1 MLPIWVS
8 VCVWRGGG
16 LLADRVTNGA
26 FKPVKESVHHSRK
39 RAGGMEG
46 AGRGKKEGEK
56 NPNKNK
62 ITRHHLCK
70 TPSHTSAEL
79 ISSINKKNPISN
91 KHPRVSRP
99 IHQPKASLRAH
110 T

>member
-39 RAGGMEG
+39 TGGVG
-46 AGRGKKEGEK
+46 GSGGGKKEGEK
-56 NPNKNK
+56 KQQQKQNN
-62 ITRHHLCK
+62 
-70 TPSHTSAEL
+70 TPPPLQNTIAHER
-79 ISSINKKNPISN
+79 
-91 KHPRVSRP
+91 RVDI
-99 IHQPKASLRAH
+99 IHQ
-110 T
+110 

>member
-39 RAGGMEG
+39 TGGVG
-46 AGRGKKEGEK
+46 GSGGGKKEGEK
-56 NPNKNK
+56 KNNKNK

-79 ISSINKKNPISN
+79 ISSINKNPISN
-91 KHPRVSRP
+91 KHLRVSRP
-99 IHQPKASLRAH
+99 IHQHTASFPAH